1 VPGWHVGVGLD
12 WMGNKFRL
20 ISENC
25 RPHTS
30 TANGSIIVGWVRT
43 SPSLVSVVEER
54 FDLC

>member
-1 VPGWHVGVGLD
+1 MPGWHVGVGLD